1 MAMKNKNLNSL
12 IVLLLIMTISVF
24 LFQNYLAETITG
36 FPVCDVSLT
45 VTVPNNLLNESVTV
59 TNTTPVVIDTKLNI
73 TVSISAN
80 ATMTGFIN
88 ITSSVSNPAS
98 VGLSG
103 KQALNKFIIANTN
116 ISFVNITLY
125 VNYTDSEVADLNLI
139 ESGLRLYHFNTATD
153 EWDLLPGGVDTGANY
168 VHGITASF
176 STFGIFGSPP
186 AAAALAPAFLFGGGH
201 EASQGEK
208 PPAAKAPQEKALFD
222 LAVQIVPP
230 YEYAIPGEF
239 FLVVVQIINF
249 GTPGIKDVALT
260 YSIIN
265 GKEETIVL
273 KEKLPVE
280 TSGEVARRIAIPYDM
295 AYGKYKLRVV
305 AEYGPF
311 ITTSYT
317 QFTVV
322 PKFGG
327 PTARFFMYAGQ
338 NALLASIAVLVTA
351 LLAMIIYVYSHLKK
365 HEQKEKSREA
375 NMANYMRAYFDYMMR
390 GKQK

>member
-88 ITSSVSNPAS
+88 ITSSVSNPSS

-103 KQALNKFIIANTN
+103 KQARNK
-116 ISFVNITLY
+116 
-125 VNYTDSEVADLNLI
+125 
-139 ESGLRLYHFNTATD
+139 FNTATD

-230 YEYAIPGEF
+230 YRSEERR
-239 FLVVVQIINF
+239 V
-249 GTPGIKDVALT
+249 
-260 YSIIN
+260 
-265 GKEETIVL
+265 GKEC
-273 KEKLPVE
+273 
-280 TSGEVARRIAIPYDM
+280 
-295 AYGKYKLRVV
+295 
-305 AEYGPF
+305 
-311 ITTSYT
+311 
-317 QFTVV
+317 
-322 PKFGG
+322 
-327 PTARFFMYAGQ
+327 
-338 NALLASIAVLVTA
+338 
-351 LLAMIIYVYSHLKK
+351 
-365 HEQKEKSREA
+365 
-375 NMANYMRAYFDYMMR
+375 
-390 GKQK
+390 